1 MRTCRDASL
10 VDLSEEMGRACFG
23 DARLSKRLETIV
35 SSVSAKPSAGFPM
48 AFGDEA
54 ASEAFYR
61 FLRNDRVSEQLILKP
76 HVAATVER
84 CKQHRSV
91 LVLHDTTQF
100 QFGGDA
106 ERDGVGLISNIGH
119 GFFGHIALAV
129 DEDSAHPLGVLGLT
143 TISRMHKKFSRG
155 TRAEYLR
162 RLRHDPTKE
171 SLRWGD
177 LVEKVEMLLEKSV
190 PAIHVMDRES
200 DSYVLIARMLAADA
214 HFVIRVTAKRRLFPV
229 GLDEPLANVYEHW
242 EGLPD
247 LVQREV
253 PLSARKKSSPYYC
266 AGRHPLR
273 GTRIAT
279 LRFSAK
285 SIRVKRASNVPAK
298 WPAWFQLN
306 AVRVYEVD
314 APEGEEP
321 IEWLLLTTETISTT
335 SDVARIVDIY
345 RARWTIEEFFKA
357 LKTGCAFERRQLA
370 SYATLKNALAILAPI
385 AWKILVLRSLE
396 RNPDAACVS
405 DVVNE
410 DQVEV
415 LREMSPRRVPEKPSV
430 AAVIAA
436 IAAIG
441 GHLRSNGPPGW
452 QVLWRGYQELLT
464 LERAW
469 RAARRRH
476 RCDQS

>member
-1 MRTCRDASL
+1 M
-10 VDLSEEMGRACFG
+10 
-23 DARLSKRLETIV
+23 
-35 SSVSAKPSAGFPM
+35 
-48 AFGDEA
+48 
-54 ASEAFYR
+54 
-61 FLRNDRVSEQLILKP
+61 
-76 HVAATVER
+76 
-84 CKQHRSV
+84 
-91 LVLHDTTQF
+91 
-100 QFGGDA
+100 
-106 ERDGVGLISNIGH
+106 
-119 GFFGHIALAV
+119 
-129 DEDSAHPLGVLGLT
+129 
-143 TISRMHKKFSRG
+143 
-155 TRAEYLR
+155 
-162 RLRHDPTKE
+162 
-171 SLRWGD
+171 
-177 LVEKVEMLLEKSV
+177 
-190 PAIHVMDRES
+190 
-200 DSYVLIARMLAADA
+200 
-214 HFVIRVTAKRRLFPV
+214 
-229 GLDEPLANVYEHW
+229 
-242 EGLPD
+242 
-247 LVQREV
+247 
-253 PLSARKKSSPYYC
+253 
-266 AGRHPLR
+266 
-273 GTRIAT
+273 
-279 LRFSAK
+279 
-285 SIRVKRASNVPAK
+285 
-298 WPAWFQLN
+298 
-306 AVRVYEVD
+306 RVYEVG

-321 IEWLLLTTETISTT
+321 IEWLLLTTENISTT

-415 LREMSPRRVPEKPSV
+415 LREMSPRRVPAKPSV

-469 RAARRRH
+469 RAARRWH

>member
-10 VDLSEEMGRACFG
+10 VDLSKEMGRACFG

-61 FLRNDRVSEQLILKP
+61 FLRNDRVSEELILKP

-84 CKQHRSV
+84 CKQHRAV

-106 ERDGVGLISNIGH
+106 ERDGVGLISNIGR

-214 HFVIRVTAKRRLFPV
+214 RFVIRVTTKRRLFPV

-242 EGLPD
+242 EDLPD

-273 GTRIAT
+273 GTRIAK

-298 WPAWFQLN
+298 WPAWFELN

-321 IEWLLLTTETISTT
+321 VEWLLLTTENIFTTI
-335 SDVARIVDIY
+335 
-345 RARWTIEEFFKA
+345 
-357 LKTGCAFERRQLA
+357 ERRQLA

-396 RNPDAACVS
+396 RKPDAACIS

-410 DQVEV
+410 DQIEV
-415 LREMSPRRVPEKPSV
+415 LREMSPRRVPAKPSV
-430 AAVIAA
+430 ATVIAA